1 MNEVDVFYKTILNIE
16 SIRIMEEMASL
27 QRHLYMYIPSAPVSS
42 EMFYDKCNTVRLDI
56 EKELEKKSVCM
67 ERAVIDLCNM
77 FVELL
82 EFGPTDS
89 KGRRVFQL
97 PPEEINDTN
106 WRAEGNMPI
115 DKWDWIQ
122 FQKIYRTIYLVPE
135 DILKTLQ
142 FKNYENIRYELHHL
156 RNDCMDL
163 FSYYNSKMIL
173 ALVGCSK
180 RSLDYVRQK
189 ILR

>member
-1 MNEVDVFYKTILNIE
+1 M
-16 SIRIMEEMASL
+16 SSL
-27 QRHLYMYIPSAPVSS
+27 QEFLYMYVPPAPVTS
-42 EMFYDKCNTVRLDI
+42 EKFYENCNNLRMEI

-82 EFGPTDS
+82 DFGPNDS

-97 PPEEINDTN
+97 PPDKINDTN
-106 WRAEGNMPI
+106 WRSEGQMPI

-142 FKNYENIRYELHHL
+142 FKNYENIRYELNHL

-163 FSYYNSKMIL
+163 FSYYNSKMIA

-180 RSLDYVRQK
+180 RSLDYVRHN

>member
-1 MNEVDVFYKTILNIE
+1 MALFYKTVLDIDD
-16 SIRIMEEMASL
+16 IRIAQEMKSV
-27 QRHLYMYIPSAPVSS
+27 QDFLYISVSS
-42 EMFYDKCNTVRLDI
+42 EPVTSEKFYDNCNELRLEI

-77 FVELL
+77 FVQLL
-82 EFGPTDS
+82 DFGPIDS

-97 PPEEINDTN
+97 PMERINDMN
-106 WRAEGNMPI
+106 WRVEGNMPI

-122 FQKIYRTIYLVPE
+122 FHKIYRTIYLVP
-135 DILKTLQ
+135 DDVLRTLQ

-180 RSLDYVRQK
+180 RSLDYVRYN

>member
-1 MNEVDVFYKTILNIE
+1 MSTFYKTIRNIE
-16 SIRIMEEMASL
+16 KIRIMTEMTSL
-27 QRHLYMYIPSAPVSS
+27 ERFLYMYVPTEPVTS
-42 EMFYDKCNTVRLDI
+42 EKFYDNCNSLRMEI
-56 EKELEKKSVCM
+56 EKVLEKKSVCM

-82 EFGPTDS
+82 DFGPIDS
-89 KGRRVFQL
+89 RGRRVYQL
-97 PPEEINDTN
+97 PLEKINDSN
-106 WRAEGNMPI
+106 WRVEGVMPI

-135 DILKTLQ
+135 DILRTLQ

-180 RSLDYVRQK
+180 RSLDYVRHN

>member
-1 MNEVDVFYKTILNIE
+1 ML
-16 SIRIMEEMASL
+16 SL
-27 QRHLYMYIPSAPVSS
+27 QDLLYIYVPAAPVTS
-42 EMFYDKCNTVRLDI
+42 EKFYENCNNVRISI
-56 EKELEKKSVCM
+56 EKDLEKKSTCM

-82 EFGPTDS
+82 DFGPKDS
-89 KGRRVFQL
+89 KGRRVYQL
-97 PPEEINDTN
+97 SPKDITEEN
-106 WRAEGNMPI
+106 WRSEGNMPI

-135 DILKTLQ
+135 DILQTLQ
-142 FKNYENIRYELHHL
+142 FKNYENIRYELSHL

-163 FSYYNSKMIL
+163 FSFYNSKMIS

-180 RSLDYVRQK
+180 RSLDYVRHH

>member
-1 MNEVDVFYKTILNIE
+1 MT
-16 SIRIMEEMASL
+16 SL
-27 QRHLYMYIPSAPVSS
+27 QDYLYIYVPSGPLTSAK
-42 EMFYDKCNTVRLDI
+42 FYENCNTLRLDI

-82 EFGPTDS
+82 DFGPKDS
-89 KGRRVFQL
+89 KDRRVFQL
-97 PPEEINDTN
+97 PIDKINDNN
-106 WRAEGNMPI
+106 WRTEGQMPI

-142 FKNYENIRYELHHL
+142 MKNYENIRYELNHL

-180 RSLDYVRQK
+180 RSLDYVRHN
-189 ILR
+189 ILRSDIEF